1 MFVPVVS
8 ENINRS
14 QRIVAQIRSLIA
26 EGKLKPGDRLPPE
39 RELAQLMNVSLTSV
53 REAIQNRE

>member
-1 MFVPVVS
+1 MVS